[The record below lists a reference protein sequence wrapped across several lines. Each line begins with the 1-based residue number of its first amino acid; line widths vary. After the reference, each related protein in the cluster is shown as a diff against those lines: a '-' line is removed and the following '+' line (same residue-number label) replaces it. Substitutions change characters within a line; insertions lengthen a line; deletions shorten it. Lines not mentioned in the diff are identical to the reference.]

1 MEPVEYREERVATPV
16 AATPV
21 ADPVAVAGTPV
32 ARTAY
37 GTGVVS
43 RSVGVYPVG
52 YRAIQM
58 IWFIVGIINVVLALD
73 FIFRL
78 TAANN
83 VGFARFIFA
92 LGRVFAAPF
101 DGIFN
106 LTVADGVYVARWSDL
121 LAIAIYTSIG
131 LGVTKLVRIMATPRQ
146 PASI

>member
-16 AATPV
+16 AEPV
-21 ADPVAVAGTPV
+21 APVATAPV
-32 ARTAY
+32 TTAPTAY
-37 GTGVVS
+37 GTGVVA

-52 YRAIQM
+52 YRAIQLV
-58 IWFIVGIINVVLALD
+58 WFIVGIINTVLALD

-78 TAANN
+78 AAANN

-106 LTVADGVYVARWSDL
+106 ITVADGVFVARWSDL
-121 LAIAIYTSIG
+121 LAIAVYTAIG
-131 LGVTKLVRIMATPRQ
+131 VGVAKLVRIMATPRQ
-146 PASI
+146 PGSI